1 MKTFI
6 IGKTLRKYRKLRSPI
21 DEYKIQGH
29 TKEDAL
35 ARYHSM
41 FKPSHM
47 WLLTCREA

>member
-6 IGKTLRKYRKLRSPI
+6 VGKTLSLYKNPI
-21 DEYKIQGH
+21 DEYKIDGY

-35 ARYHSM
+35 ARYYSM

-47 WLLTCREA
+47 WMLTCR